1 MSRNTQPAVGAAGG
15 DYAMTKDIA
24 NEQAVPSS
32 DADWIDPL
40 EAGVRQQIRSFI
52 ERMLEE
58 ELAAALGRNRYGRTP
73 GASGCRNGHRER
85 QLLGTFGPVSVSVP
99 RARVAGAA
107 GKQVEWHSKTLP
119 AYKRVTKQ
127 AERLIAGTYLAG
139 ANTRRATRAL
149 GALFGGAVGTIAVP

>member
-1 MSRNTQPAVGAAGG
+1 M
-15 DYAMTKDIA
+15 
-24 NEQAVPSS
+24 
-32 DADWIDPL
+32 
-40 EAGVRQQIRSFI
+40 
-52 ERMLEE
+52 
-58 ELAAALGRNRYGRTP
+58 AAALGRNRYGRTP

-127 AERLIAGTYLAG
+127 AERLIAGTYFALMIAMAIDTFNFLAIPFLMLFVG
-139 ANTRRATRAL
+139 GYYWAGVTTLWQEHQGRLRWQRERAREVERA
-149 GALFGGAVGTIAVP
+149 ASR